1 MNSYPYLCTKD
12 NNMKEKIK
20 QLIRFDWAMKRL
32 LRNKVNFGI
41 LEGFLSELLQ
51 TDITIIEI
59 LDAESNKE
67 SENDK
72 FNRVDILVKDSKDD
86 LIIIEVQ
93 NDREYDYFQRMLYG
107 VSKAISEH
115 IDEGSAYAKVK
126 KVIAV
131 NVVYFNLGQGEDYVY
146 YGETTFKG
154 THQND
159 ILNLSKKQKESF
171 KVELVK
177 DIFPE
182 YYIIKV
188 NNFDDNAQNTLD
200 EWIYFFKN
208 SAIKSNFSAKGIKE
222 ASAKLDIMKL
232 SEKDQLAYKQYVA
245 SLRNEA
251 SRAFTLRIDTEDLI
265 NEAENK
271 AKKRAEKETKKEIA
285 IKLWKLNIPIVN
297 IAIATEYSEEQIE
310 QIIEDFKQNTQ

>member
-1 MNSYPYLCTKD
+1 
-12 NNMKEKIK
+12 MKEKIK

-32 LRNKVNFGI
+32 LRNKANFGI

-51 TDITIIEI
+51 SDVVIIEI

-67 SENDK
+67 TVNDK
-72 FNRVDILVKDSKDD
+72 FNRVDILVKDSKGE

-115 IDEGSAYAKVK
+115 IEEGSAYAKVK

-146 YGETTFKG
+146 YGETTFRG
-154 THQND
+154 THKND
-159 ILNLSKKQKESF
+159 VLNLSKKQKDTF
-171 KVELVK
+171 KVELVR

-188 NNFDDNAQNTLD
+188 NNFDDNAQNSLD

-222 ASAKLDIMKL
+222 AAEKLDLMKL
-232 SEKDQLAYKQYVA
+232 PKKDQVAYKEYV
-245 SLRNEA
+245 SNLRNEA
-251 SRAFTLRIDTEDLI
+251 SKALTLRIDTEELLS
-265 NEAENK
+265 ETEQKTAQKTE
-271 AKKRAEKETKKEIA
+271 KRMIIEF
-285 IKLWKLNIPIVN
+285 WKLNVSIQN
-297 IAIATEYSEEQIE
+297 ISIATKYSEEQIDE
-310 QIIEDFKQNTQ
+310 IIEEYKKNTHSV

>member
-1 MNSYPYLCTKD
+1 
-12 NNMKEKIK
+12 MKEKIK

-32 LRNKVNFGI
+32 LRNKANFGI

-51 TDITIIEI
+51 SDVVIIEI

-67 SENDK
+67 TEKDK
-72 FNRVDILVKDSKDD
+72 FNRVDILVKDSKGE

-115 IDEGSAYAKVK
+115 IEEGSAYAKVK

-146 YGETTFKG
+146 YGETTFRG
-154 THQND
+154 THKND
-159 ILNLSKKQKESF
+159 ILNLSKKQQDTF
-171 KVELVK
+171 KVDLVK
-177 DIFPE
+177 DLFPE

-188 NNFDDNAQNTLD
+188 NNFDNNAQNSLD

-222 ASAKLDIMKL
+222 AADKLDIMKL
-232 SEKDQLAYKQYVA
+232 PKKEQVAYKEYVA
-245 SLRNEA
+245 SLRDEA
-251 SRAFTLRIDTEDLI
+251 SRAFTLRVDTQELL
-265 NEAENK
+265 NENEQK
-271 AKKRAEKETKKEIA
+271 TKREMIIE
-285 IKLWKLNIPIVN
+285 LWKINVPIES
-297 IAIATEYSEEQIE
+297 IALVSKYSVAQIKK
-310 QIIEDFKQNTQ
+310 IIEDYTK

>member
-1 MNSYPYLCTKD
+1 
-12 NNMKEKIK
+12 MKGKIK
-20 QLIRFDWAMKRL
+20 HLIRFDWAMKRL
-32 LRNKVNFGI
+32 LRNKANFGI

-51 TDITIIEI
+51 SDIVIVEI

-67 SENDK
+67 TENDK
-72 FNRVDILVKDSKDD
+72 YNRVDILVKDSKGE

-115 IDEGSAYAKVK
+115 IEEGSAYAKVK

-131 NVVYFNLGQGEDYVY
+131 NIVYFNLGQGEDYVY
-146 YGETTFKG
+146 YGETIFKG
-154 THQND
+154 THKND
-159 ILNLSKKQKESF
+159 TLNLSKRQKDTF

-222 ASAKLDIMKL
+222 ASEKLDIMKL
-232 SEKDQLAYKQYVA
+232 PEKDQAAYKQYVA
-245 SLRNEA
+245 NLRNEA
-251 SRAFTLRIDTEDLI
+251 SKAFTLRIDTEYLLNESI
-265 NEAENK
+265 NEA
-271 AKKRAEKETKKEIA
+271 KKEI
-285 IKLWKLNIPIVN
+285 IIELWKLNLSIQN
-297 IAIATEYSEEQIE
+297 IAIATKYSESQIE
-310 QIIEDFKQNTQ
+310 QIVEDYQKNTPSV

>member
-1 MNSYPYLCTKD
+1 
-12 NNMKEKIK
+12 MKGKIK
-20 QLIRFDWAMKRL
+20 HLIRFDWAMKRL
-32 LRNKVNFGI
+32 LRNKANFGI

-51 TDITIIEI
+51 SDIVIVEI

-67 SENDK
+67 TENDK
-72 FNRVDILVKDSKDD
+72 YNRVDILVKDSKGE

-115 IDEGSAYAKVK
+115 IEEGSAYAKVK

-131 NVVYFNLGQGEDYVY
+131 NIVYFNLGQGEDYVY
-146 YGETTFKG
+146 YGETIFKG
-154 THQND
+154 THKND
-159 ILNLSKKQKESF
+159 TLNLSKRQKDTF

-222 ASAKLDIMKL
+222 ASEKLDIMKL
-232 SEKDQLAYKQYVA
+232 PEKDQAAYKQYVA
-245 SLRNEA
+245 NLRNEA
-251 SRAFTLRIDTEDLI
+251 SKAFTLRIDTEYLLNESI
-265 NEAENK
+265 NEA
-271 AKKRAEKETKKEIA
+271 KKEI
-285 IKLWKLNIPIVN
+285 IIELWKLNLSIQK
-297 IAIATEYSEEQIE
+297 IAIATKYSESQIE
-310 QIIEDFKQNTQ
+310 QIVEDYQKNTPSV

>member
-1 MNSYPYLCTKD
+1 
-12 NNMKEKIK
+12 MKGKIK
-20 QLIRFDWAMKRL
+20 HLIRFDWAMKRL
-32 LRNKVNFGI
+32 LRNKANFGI

-51 TDITIIEI
+51 SDIVIVEI

-67 SENDK
+67 TENDK
-72 FNRVDILVKDSKDD
+72 YNRVDILVKDSKGE

-115 IDEGSAYAKVK
+115 IEEGSAYAKVK

-131 NVVYFNLGQGEDYVY
+131 NIVYFNLGQGEDYVY
-146 YGETTFKG
+146 YGETIFKG
-154 THQND
+154 THKND
-159 ILNLSKKQKESF
+159 TLNLSKRQKDTF

-222 ASAKLDIMKL
+222 ASEKLDIMKL
-232 SEKDQLAYKQYVA
+232 PEKDQAAYKQYVA
-245 SLRNEA
+245 NLRNEA
-251 SRAFTLRIDTEDLI
+251 SKAFTLRIDTEYLLNESI
-265 NEAENK
+265 NEA
-271 AKKRAEKETKKEIA
+271 KKEI
-285 IKLWKLNIPIVN
+285 IIELWKLNLSIQK
-297 IAIATEYSEEQIE
+297 IAIATKYSESQIE
-310 QIIEDFKQNTQ
+310 EIVEDYQKNTPSV

>member
-1 MNSYPYLCTKD
+1 M
-12 NNMKEKIK
+12 EGKIK

-32 LRNKVNFGI
+32 LRNKANFGI

-51 TDITIIEI
+51 NDITIVEI
-59 LDAESNKE
+59 LESESNKVSE
-67 SENDK
+67 SDK
-72 FNRVDILVKDSKDD
+72 FNRVDILVKDSDND

-107 VSKAISEH
+107 VSKAVVEH

-146 YGETTFKG
+146 YGETTFRG
-154 THQND
+154 THKND
-159 ILNLSKKQKESF
+159 VLDLSKRQKDTF
-171 KVELVK
+171 KVDLVK

-182 YYIIKV
+182 YYILKV

-208 SAIKSNFSAKGIKE
+208 AAIKPNFSAKGIKE
-222 ASAKLDIMKL
+222 ASEKLDIMKL
-232 SEKDQLAYKQYVA
+232 PVEEQAEYKSFMA
-245 SLRNEA
+245 NMRNEA
-251 SRAFTLRIDTEDLI
+251 SRAFTLKIDMDDAVSNAVSNTLK
-265 NEAENK
+265 NTH
-271 AKKRAEKETKKEIA
+271 EKYI
-285 IKLWKLNIPIVN
+285 IKLWNKGM
-297 IAIATEYSEEQIE
+297 S
-310 QIIEDFKQNTQ
+310 IEDIADLAEMSIEDVTQFIENYKNGN

>member
-1 MNSYPYLCTKD
+1 
-12 NNMKEKIK
+12 MKGKIK

-51 TDITIIEI
+51 NDITIVEI

-67 SENDK
+67 TENDK
-72 FNRVDILVKDSKDD
+72 FNRVDILVKDSKEE

-115 IDEGSAYAKVK
+115 IEEGSAYSKVK

-146 YGETTFKG
+146 YGDTTFKG
-154 THQND
+154 THKND
-159 ILNLSKKQKESF
+159 VLSLSKKQKESF

-208 SAIKSNFSAKGIKE
+208 SAIKSNFSAKGLKE

-245 SLRNEA
+245 NLRNEA

-271 AKKRAEKETKKEIA
+271 AKNKAEKETKKEIA
-285 IKLWKLNIPIVN
+285 IELWKLNISIPD
-297 IAIATEYSEEQIE
+297 IAIATKYSEEQIE
-310 QIIEDFKQNTQ
+310 QIVEEFKQSIQ

>member
-1 MNSYPYLCTKD
+1 
-12 NNMKEKIK
+12 MKEKIK

-32 LRNKVNFGI
+32 LRNKANFGI

-51 TDITIIEI
+51 SDVVIIEI

-67 SENDK
+67 TEKDK
-72 FNRVDILVKDSKDD
+72 FNRVDILVKDSKGE

-115 IDEGSAYAKVK
+115 IEEGSAYAKVK

-146 YGETTFKG
+146 YGETTFRG
-154 THQND
+154 THKND
-159 ILNLSKKQKESF
+159 ILNLSKKQQDTF
-171 KVELVK
+171 KVDLVK
-177 DIFPE
+177 DLFPE

-188 NNFDDNAQNTLD
+188 NNFDNNAQNSLD

-222 ASAKLDIMKL
+222 AADKLDIMKL
-232 SEKDQLAYKQYVA
+232 PKKEQVAYKEYVA
-245 SLRNEA
+245 SLRDEA
-251 SRAFTLRIDTEDLI
+251 SRAFTLRIDTQELL
-265 NEAENK
+265 NENEQK
-271 AKKRAEKETKKEIA
+271 TKREMIIE
-285 IKLWKLNIPIVN
+285 LWKINVPIES
-297 IAIATEYSEEQIE
+297 IALVSKYSVAQIKK
-310 QIIEDFKQNTQ
+310 IIEDYTK

>member
-1 MNSYPYLCTKD
+1 LRKNKSMKD
-12 NNMKEKIK
+12 KIK

-51 TDITIIEI
+51 TDIAIIEI

-67 SENDK
+67 TENDK
-72 FNRVDILVKDSKDD
+72 FNRVDILVNDSKGE
-86 LIIIEVQ
+86 LIIIEIQ
-93 NDREYDYFQRMLYG
+93 NDSEYDYFQRMLYG
-107 VSKAISEH
+107 VSKAVSEH
-115 IDEGSAYAKVK
+115 IDEGYAYSKVK

-131 NVVYFNLGQGEDYVY
+131 NLVYFNLGQGEDYVY
-146 YGETTFKG
+146 YGETSFKG
-154 THQND
+154 THKKD
-159 ILNLSKKQKESF
+159 ILGLSKKQKDTF

-208 SAIKSNFSAKGIKE
+208 SAIKSNFSAKGIRE
-222 ASAKLDIMKL
+222 AAEKLNIMKL
-232 SEKDQLAYKQYVA
+232 SEKEKAAYKRYVS
-245 SLRNEA
+245 SLRDAA
-251 SRAFTLRIDTEDLI
+251 SRAETLRIDTEDLMK
-265 NEAENK
+265 EATQK
-271 AKKRAEKETKKEIA
+271 AAEKATETTKQEMI
-285 IKLWKLNIPIVN
+285 IELWKLKVSVHD
-297 IAIATEYSEEQIE
+297 IAIATKYSEDIVKR
-310 QIIEDFKQNTQ
+310 IIEDFEK